1 MATRITER
9 IEFEALPSAS
19 AHTFDLAVTRL
30 ADASWLSVPIRV
42 FVGARPRP
50 RLAAIAGV
58 HGDEPEGMLALL
70 DFAAQCDPA
79 RLHGTVVLVPVAN
92 PPAFAAHQRRSPLDG
107 TDLNRTFPG
116 NPDGTPS
123 ERLAHRLIQ
132 DIVTGADFV
141 FTLHSWY
148 ATGIVVPYVE
158 VPGEGDEVSR
168 RSREAAVA
176 AGFTRIREG
185 GWQRGVLGYTAV
197 ERGVPVMEAEIGG
210 HGMSTSENRAA
221 YIEHLT
227 RLLQHLGILDGDP
240 PRNPRVEFFTR
251 GLLYAPTGG
260 MLRLHVREGDAVE
273 TGAILATITD
283 LHGDRLADMRAPRDG
298 LVAAVRR
305 FVSVNPGDLVF
316 AFFPDNDGRARR
328 ANLTSPPHDGMPPSS

>member
-1 MATRITER
+1 MARRITEWID
-9 IEFEALPSAS
+9 IETFPPES
-19 AHTFDLAVTRL
+19 AHAFDCGVARL
-30 ADASWLSVPIRV
+30 ADGSSLSVPV
-42 FVGARPRP
+42 KLFVGSRSHP
-50 RLAAIAGV
+50 RLAAIAGI

-79 RLHGTVVLVPVAN
+79 RLRGSIVLVPVAN

-107 TDLNRTFPG
+107 LDLNRVFPG
-116 NPDGTPS
+116 NPEGTPS
-123 ERLAHRLIQ
+123 ERLADWLVRH
-132 DIVTGADFV
+132 IVTGADFV

-148 ATGIVVPYVE
+148 ATAMVVPYVE
-158 VPGEGDEVSR
+158 VPCDGHEVFC

-176 AGFTRIREG
+176 AGFTRVREG

-210 HGMSTSENRAA
+210 HGMSTPENRAA
-221 YIEHLT
+221 YIDHLT
-227 RLLQHLGILDGDP
+227 RLLQHLGIVDGDP
-240 PRNPRVEFFTR
+240 PRNPAVEVFTR

-260 MLRLHVREGDAVE
+260 MLRLHVRQGEDVDA
-273 TGAILATITD
+273 GAILATITN
-283 LHGDRLADMRAPRDG
+283 LHGERLAEMRAPQGG

-316 AFFPDNDGRARR
+316 ALFPRHRGA
-328 ANLTSPPHDGMPPSS
+328 A